1 MDKIKIQNLEVFGKH
16 GVFQEEN
23 TLGQKFLLNAVLYTD
38 VRQAGMSDELADSI
52 HYGEICHYMTDFM
65 RSHTFKLIE
74 SAAEHLAEAL
84 LLDTKHLK
92 AIDLEIKKPWAPI
105 GLPIETV
112 SVEIHREW
120 HDVCLS
126 IGSNMG
132 DREKNLEFGIE
143 KLKQMPSVRN
153 VRVSDFIETEPY
165 GMSDQDMF
173 LNGAVR
179 LETLS
184 EPEELL
190 EKLHEIEA
198 EAKRERIVH
207 WGPRTLDL
215 DIIFADDLVYES
227 ADLII
232 PHIDMHNREF
242 VLRPMAQL
250 CPGKVHPVLHKTVLQ
265 MLQEKEMETYEQEI

>member
-65 RSHTFKLIE
+65 RNHTFKLIE

-198 EAKRERIVH
+198 EAKRERVVH

-265 MLQEKEMETYEQEI
+265 MLQEKEMVTYEQEI

>member
-38 VRQAGMSDELADSI
+38 VRKAGMSDELADSI
-52 HYGEICHYMTDFM
+52 HYGDICHYMTDFM
-65 RSHTFKLIE
+65 RNHTFKLIE

-84 LLDTKHLK
+84 LLNIKHLK

-112 SVEIHREW
+112 SVEIHRTW

-126 IGSNMG
+126 IGSNLG
-132 DREKNLEFGIE
+132 DRRKNLEFGIGQ
-143 KLKQMPSVRN
+143 LRQMPSARN
-153 VRVSDFIETEPY
+153 VRVSTFIETQPY
-165 GMSDQDMF
+165 GMTDQPEF

-179 LETLS
+179 FDTLS

-190 EKLHEIEA
+190 KKLHEIEA
-198 EAKRERIVH
+198 AANRERTIH

-215 DIIFADDLVYES
+215 DIIFWDDLIYES
-227 ADLII
+227 DDLMI
-232 PHIDMHNREF
+232 PHTDMQNRDF
-242 VLRPMAQL
+242 VLRPLAQL
-250 CPGKVHPVLHKTVLQ
+250 CPGKVHPVLGKTVLQ
-265 MLQEKEMETYEQEI
+265 MLQEKERESNEQTV